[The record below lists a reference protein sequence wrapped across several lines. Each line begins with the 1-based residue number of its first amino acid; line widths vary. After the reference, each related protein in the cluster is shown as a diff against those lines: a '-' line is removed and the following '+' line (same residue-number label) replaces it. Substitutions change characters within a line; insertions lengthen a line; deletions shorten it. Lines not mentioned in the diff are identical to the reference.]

1 MSSLA
6 KTGGFIRAAGEHDD
20 VFILGETARRT
31 LPADATLASAG
42 AVMAAAEQRAAEIV
56 AAGEAR
62 AAALVA
68 EARASAGAVTT
79 AAYNEGFSAGA
90 AVAEAEAAAA
100 LDLIRRAASDG
111 QAIREQLAG
120 QSAALIARAV
130 VLALRRLVGE
140 YYEADPTRTALACA
154 DALRAAS
161 GQDIIAIRV
170 HSGLVDDVQASLTDV
185 ASYVRPDDSIEIGG
199 CIIDLRSG
207 TLDATL
213 DARLTLME
221 LALREAGGEVQL

>member
-1 MSSLA
+1 MMSSLA
-6 KTGGFIRAAGEHDD
+6 RTGGFIRAAGENGD
-20 VFILGETARRT
+20 VFILGETARRG

-42 AVMAAAEQRAAEIV
+42 AVMAAAERRAAEII
-56 AAGEAR
+56 AAGEAQ
-62 AAALVA
+62 AAAIIV
-68 EARASAGAVTT
+68 EAHASAGAVS
-79 AAYNEGFSAGA
+79 AVAYNDGFSAA
-90 AVAEAEAAAA
+90 QAEAAGA
-100 LDLIRRAASDG
+100 LDLIRRAASEG
-111 QAIREQLAG
+111 QAIREQLAS

-130 VLALRRLVGE
+130 ALALRRLVGE
-140 YYEADPTRTALACA
+140 YYEADPSRTALACA
-154 DALRAAS
+154 EALRAAS

-170 HSGLVDDVQASLTDV
+170 HSGLVLDVQASLADV

-199 CIIDLRSG
+199 CIVDLRNG